1 MYLGDLYGS
10 QFISAGTSDAWGLH
24 LDASQDVPDKPMVL
38 KCLKARTGITEG
50 ATATCWSATARICR

>member
-10 QFISAGTSDAWGLH
+10 QFISAGTSDAGAH

-38 KCLKARTGITEG
+38 KCPKARTGITEAG
-50 ATATCWSATARICR
+50 DRYCWAATRGDRR